1 MSEYSGGAA
10 QLRRTSQVNVQCLI
24 VDNQEPFLFLARRN
38 VAWTS
43 VESILC
49 YRNDLVCT
57 PILRSWWHLGQ
68 AAICVAGEL
77 KLASATTFTGVP
89 HLQRHNA
96 TSLAM
101 LPPATTSLRRGLY
114 ACNPAVSPSA
124 IALLRS

>member
-1 MSEYSGGAA
+1 MCNALSWTTKSRSFSWQGG
-10 QLRRTSQVNVQCLI
+10 TSLGLVTKVS
-24 VDNQEPFLFLARRN
+24 
-38 VAWTS
+38 S
-43 VESILC
+43 VTEMILC
-49 YRNDLVCT
+49 A
-57 PILRSWWHLGQ
+57 PILRAWWHLGQ

-114 ACNPAVSPSA
+114 ACNPAFHR
-124 IALLRS
+124 ALPPFFVRE

>member
-1 MSEYSGGAA
+1 MSEYSSGAA

-77 KLASATTFTGVP
+77 NWPQLQPLQGCCICSATT
-89 HLQRHNA
+89 
-96 TSLAM
+96 
-101 LPPATTSLRRGLY
+101 PP
-114 ACNPAVSPSA
+114 V
-124 IALLRS
+124 

>member
-1 MSEYSGGAA
+1 LSGSTYLVTKKFELRMSEYSGGAA

-57 PILRSWWHLGQ
+57 PILRSCWHLGQ
-68 AAICVAGEL
+68 AAFCVAGGRN
-77 KLASATTFTGVP
+77 LASATAFMGVP
-89 HLQRHNA
+89 HFQRNNA
-96 TSLAM
+96 PSLAM
-101 LPPATTSLRRGLY
+101 LPPAPTS
-114 ACNPAVSPSA
+114 
-124 IALLRS
+124 